1 MSLFDL
7 QYNRMEFSIKHTLQ
21 FCETD
26 FLQLLS
32 SVHDAPYIN
41 LLLID
46 NLQSQVVCLV
56 WKNAMLSNL

>member
-1 MSLFDL
+1 
-7 QYNRMEFSIKHTLQ
+7 MEFSIKHILQ

-32 SVHDAPYIN
+32 SVYDAPYIN

-56 WKNAMLSNL
+56 WNNAMLSNL